1 MNRRPVPFLEKL
13 VRASAV
19 LTIGTALVIVGYILL
34 KGIPYLRPSMFSWE
48 YTSSNVSMLPAIV
61 NTLFMLVLSLAIAL
75 PAGIAGSI
83 YLVEYANPKSR
94 IVHLVGLMVDTLAG
108 IPSIV
113 YGLFGSL
120 FFVRFFGMGLS
131 LLSGSL
137 TLAIMIL
144 PTIMKTPQEA
154 RSQVPMSYREG
165 SFGLG
170 AGKLRTITKIVLP
183 AAFPGI
189 LSGAIL
195 ASGRIFGESAALIF
209 TAGTLAQAAGSLND
223 SARTMAVHLYALSQ
237 EGLYINETYA
247 SAAVLIAMVLLMN
260 GLAAWLAHKTQ
271 ERSNH
276 G

>member
-120 FFVRFFGMGLS
+120 FFVRFFGMGWS

-144 PTIMKTPQEA
+144 PTIMKTTQEA
-154 RSQVPMSYREG
+154 LSQVPMSYREG

-195 ASGRIFGESAALIF
+195 ASGRIFGES
-209 TAGTLAQAAGSLND
+209 AQAAGSLND

>member
-1 MNRRPVPFLEKL
+1 MNRRPVPFLEKM

-19 LTIGTALVIVGYILL
+19 LTIGTVLVIVGYILL

-61 NTLFMLVLSLAIAL
+61 NTMFMLVLSLA
-75 PAGIAGSI
+75 
-83 YLVEYANPKSR
+83 
-94 IVHLVGLMVDTLAG
+94 
-108 IPSIV
+108 
-113 YGLFGSL
+113 
-120 FFVRFFGMGLS
+120 
-131 LLSGSL
+131 
-137 TLAIMIL
+137 
-144 PTIMKTPQEA
+144 
-154 RSQVPMSYREG
+154 
-165 SFGLG
+165 
-170 AGKLRTITKIVLP
+170 IVLP

-209 TAGTLAQAAGSLND
+209 TAGKLAQAAGSLND

-247 SAAVLIAMVLLMN
+247 SAAVLIAIVLLMN

>member
-1 MNRRPVPFLEKL
+1 
-13 VRASAV
+13 
-19 LTIGTALVIVGYILL
+19 
-34 KGIPYLRPSMFSWE
+34 
-48 YTSSNVSMLPAIV
+48 
-61 NTLFMLVLSLAIAL
+61 
-75 PAGIAGSI
+75 
-83 YLVEYANPKSR
+83 
-94 IVHLVGLMVDTLAG
+94 
-108 IPSIV
+108 
-113 YGLFGSL
+113 
-120 FFVRFFGMGLS
+120 
-131 LLSGSL
+131 
-137 TLAIMIL
+137 MIL
-144 PTIMKTPQEA
+144 PTIMKTTQEA
-154 RSQVPMSYREG
+154 LSQVPMSYREG

>member
-1 MNRRPVPFLEKL
+1 
-13 VRASAV
+13 
-19 LTIGTALVIVGYILL
+19 
-34 KGIPYLRPSMFSWE
+34 
-48 YTSSNVSMLPAIV
+48 
-61 NTLFMLVLSLAIAL
+61 
-75 PAGIAGSI
+75 
-83 YLVEYANPKSR
+83 
-94 IVHLVGLMVDTLAG
+94 
-108 IPSIV
+108 
-113 YGLFGSL
+113 
-120 FFVRFFGMGLS
+120 
-131 LLSGSL
+131 
-137 TLAIMIL
+137 
-144 PTIMKTPQEA
+144 MKTTQEA
-154 RSQVPMSYREG
+154 LSQVPMSYREG

>member
-1 MNRRPVPFLEKL
+1 
-13 VRASAV
+13 
-19 LTIGTALVIVGYILL
+19 
-34 KGIPYLRPSMFSWE
+34 
-48 YTSSNVSMLPAIV
+48 
-61 NTLFMLVLSLAIAL
+61 
-75 PAGIAGSI
+75 
-83 YLVEYANPKSR
+83 
-94 IVHLVGLMVDTLAG
+94 
-108 IPSIV
+108 
-113 YGLFGSL
+113 
-120 FFVRFFGMGLS
+120 
-131 LLSGSL
+131 
-137 TLAIMIL
+137 MIL
-144 PTIMKTPQEA
+144 PTIMKTTQEA
-154 RSQVPMSYREG
+154 LSQVPMSYREG

-247 SAAVLIAMVLLMN
+247 SAAVLIAIVLLMN

>member
-1 MNRRPVPFLEKL
+1 MNRRPVPFFEKM

-19 LTIGTALVIVGYILL
+19 LAIGTVLVIVGYILL

-61 NTLFMLVLSLAIAL
+61 NTIYMLMLSLAIAL

-83 YLVEYANPKSR
+83 YLVEYANSKSR

-144 PTIMKTPQEA
+144 PTIMKTTQEA
-154 RSQVPMSYREG
+154 LSQVPMSYREG
-165 SFGLG
+165 SYGLG

-260 GLAAWLAHKTQ
+260 GLAAWLARKTQ
-271 ERSNH
+271 KRSNH